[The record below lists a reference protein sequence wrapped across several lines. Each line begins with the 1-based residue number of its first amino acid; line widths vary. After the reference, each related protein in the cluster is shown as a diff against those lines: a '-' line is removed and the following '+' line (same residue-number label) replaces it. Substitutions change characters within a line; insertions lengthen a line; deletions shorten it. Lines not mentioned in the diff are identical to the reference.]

1 MKGMGKTGF
10 ASASWLRLYVSV
22 MAFSVMLLSS
32 ACGGDTAPQSS
43 ASQYPSGIGN
53 DIYKQLK
60 YDARVEDYEES
71 GNTLVVN
78 VNDSW
83 ASSPPGIR
91 ARSLGQWYSLWQAS
105 HGTGSKIV
113 VKHEGNEIDSW
124 NAEKGYQPASDEKK
138 NSSEG

>member
-1 MKGMGKTGF
+1 MNCAWKREDSSVCRLRSLMWVIAISSMLF
-10 ASASWLRLYVSV
+10 AV
-22 MAFSVMLLSS
+22 
-32 ACGGDTAPQSS
+32 ACGGDAAPPGSS
-43 ASQYPSGIGN
+43 SEYPSGIGN

-83 ASSPPGIR
+83 TSSPPGIR